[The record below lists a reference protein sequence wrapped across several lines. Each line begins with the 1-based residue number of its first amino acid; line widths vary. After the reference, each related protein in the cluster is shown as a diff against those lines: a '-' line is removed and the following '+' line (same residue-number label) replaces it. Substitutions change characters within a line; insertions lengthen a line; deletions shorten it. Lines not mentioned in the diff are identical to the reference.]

1 MIIDLEMHLSM
12 PQKDQKERFESGK
25 ITERYWGEDGEIHFH
40 TSQEATRVDRF
51 LQFMDEAGIDMAVL
65 SFQQHDLEQVKKWHD
80 HCARVVNEHPV
91 RFAGF
96 ASISPLGGK
105 PAFEELE
112 RAVTELGMKGVH
124 IFTEND
130 GHQLDSREM
139 WPFYEKV
146 SELNIPVDI
155 HITNSPPGFDS
166 LHAPY
171 ALYYVAARELHMI
184 ASVFRV
190 CFGGVLEDFPELK
203 LIMNHFGG
211 GVSSI
216 IDRFDAYTG
225 YADHPGW
232 SGFYRG
238 KRLTSKPFR
247 EYFDKLYFNMAGREA
262 SIATVKCALTNISP
276 RKLVFG
282 TDWPLNYDYNPQGV
296 RRYIEEI
303 RTLDLPEDD
312 IEAMLGGNAARL
324 LNL

>member
-1 MIIDLEMHLSM
+1 M
-12 PQKDQKERFESGK
+12 PDNSQEERFESGK
-25 ITERYWGEDGEIHFH
+25 ITERYWGEDGEVHFH
-40 TSQEATRVDRF
+40 TSKEASRIDRF

-65 SFQQHDLEQVKKWHD
+65 SFQRQDIELVKKWHD
-80 HCARVVNEHPV
+80 HCARVVKEHPD

-96 ASISPLGGK
+96 ASIPPLGGR

-112 RAVTELGMKGVH
+112 RAVKELGMKGVH

-155 HITNSPPGFDS
+155 HITHSPRGFES

-171 ALYYVAARELHMI
+171 ALYYVLARELHMI
-184 ASVFRV
+184 ASVLRV
-190 CFGGVLEDFPELK
+190 CIGGVLEDFPDLK
-203 LIMNHFGG
+203 LIMNHFDGG
-211 GVSSI
+211 ISSVL
-216 IDRFDAYTG
+216 DRFDAYTG
-225 YADHPGW
+225 YADQPGW
-232 SGFYRG
+232 PGFYRE
-238 KRLTSKPFR
+238 KQLTGRPFR
-247 EYFDKLYFNMAGREA
+247 EYFNKLYFNMAGREA

-276 RKLVFG
+276 GKLMFG

-296 RRYIEEI
+296 KRYVEEI
-303 RTLDLPEDD
+303 RKLDLPGDD
-312 IEAMLGGNAARL
+312 IEAMLGGNAAQL